1 MKPHRKR
8 PIRWYQSLTLRL
20 LLLFWA
26 LLFLTASSGYL
37 LAVWNKVTPEVK
49 PIAEPIRR
57 TLAPLLENEL
67 TYLSLQPGRLLT
79 GDYRVAAR
87 VLAQG
92 QQKLMMDEFLS
103 QRYRQTMLRFL
114 NYDEPMQMPLEDRLL
129 IGPFEF
135 KGNKLLITRPLKASE
150 WTDREEAEQELMR
163 ARSWTLV
170 GGSLAIAILLGIW
183 LIRPI
188 KRMIRATREVAQGSA
203 EPDLGQLPRRKDEVG
218 ELARALAQTAR
229 DLAISRDAQR
239 RLLSDVSHELR
250 SPMARMQ
257 VALDLSEDEHQE
269 DAHWQQLRRD
279 SERLNQIIERILSLS
294 KLENGLISLN
304 THTVD
309 LRKLV
314 QRLVDDTL
322 YSHPEYKDRLVI
334 REGDWREL
342 ESDDELIRLVL
353 ENIMR
358 NALHYTDKAVEFGC
372 EKHGKW
378 LQLYV
383 RDHGPGVDEETIEKL
398 FEPFYRGDPSRKHQ
412 AGVGLGLALSQRSAL
427 VLGGQLRARNHPQ
440 GGLEVILDLPLD

>member
-135 KGNKLLITRPLKASE
+135 KGNKLLITRPLKAS
-150 WTDREEAEQELMR
+150 
-163 ARSWTLV
+163 
-170 GGSLAIAILLGIW
+170 
-183 LIRPI
+183 
-188 KRMIRATREVAQGSA
+188 
-203 EPDLGQLPRRKDEVG
+203 
-218 ELARALAQTAR
+218 
-229 DLAISRDAQR
+229 
-239 RLLSDVSHELR
+239 
-250 SPMARMQ
+250 
-257 VALDLSEDEHQE
+257 
-269 DAHWQQLRRD
+269 
-279 SERLNQIIERILSLS
+279 
-294 KLENGLISLN
+294 
-304 THTVD
+304 
-309 LRKLV
+309 
-314 QRLVDDTL
+314 
-322 YSHPEYKDRLVI
+322 
-334 REGDWREL
+334 
-342 ESDDELIRLVL
+342 
-353 ENIMR
+353 
-358 NALHYTDKAVEFGC
+358 
-372 EKHGKW
+372 
-378 LQLYV
+378 
-383 RDHGPGVDEETIEKL
+383 
-398 FEPFYRGDPSRKHQ
+398 
-412 AGVGLGLALSQRSAL
+412 
-427 VLGGQLRARNHPQ
+427 
-440 GGLEVILDLPLD
+440 

>member
-1 MKPHRKR
+1 M
-8 PIRWYQSLTLRL
+8 
-20 LLLFWA
+20 
-26 LLFLTASSGYL
+26 

-203 EPDLGQLPRRKDEVG
+203 EPELGQLPRRKDEVG
-218 ELARALAQTAR
+218 ELAQASKRRQRAILLFLVMRNGAY
-229 DLAISRDAQR
+229 
-239 RLLSDVSHELR
+239 LSDVSLNCVR
-250 SPMARMQ
+250 RWPGCKSPSISAKMSIKRMHIGNSC
-257 VALDLSEDEHQE
+257 VA
-269 DAHWQQLRRD
+269 
-279 SERLNQIIERILSLS
+279 I
-294 KLENGLISLN
+294 
-304 THTVD
+304 V
-309 LRKLV
+309 
-314 QRLVDDTL
+314 
-322 YSHPEYKDRLVI
+322 
-334 REGDWREL
+334 
-342 ESDDELIRLVL
+342 
-353 ENIMR
+353 
-358 NALHYTDKAVEFGC
+358 
-372 EKHGKW
+372 
-378 LQLYV
+378 
-383 RDHGPGVDEETIEKL
+383 
-398 FEPFYRGDPSRKHQ
+398 
-412 AGVGLGLALSQRSAL
+412 SA
-427 VLGGQLRARNHPQ
+427 
-440 GGLEVILDLPLD
+440 